1 LVGAVVLSATALMGL
16 GVPPAAA
23 STINQSYFCNAGF
36 ETFTE
41 TNSVTGTA
49 RLNATTKVISVNGV
63 VFTFINNTIT
73 AFTGNGL
80 KMYVPDPN
88 KTSAPYKTASAKAG
102 TTPPGWTA
110 GHDATGVFALFAGS
124 FSIAP
129 GGKMTNAPL
138 SASYIDKGPK
148 GTKISFK
155 PGRITFKQTSPIS
168 GTVSCTPNSPVGIFA
183 SVTE

>member
-1 LVGAVVLSATALMGL
+1 LAGAVALSGTALLGL
-16 GVPPAAA
+16 SVPPAAA
-23 STINQSYFCNAGF
+23 STITQSYFCNAIF

-49 RLNATTKVISVNGV
+49 RLNATTKVISVSGV
-63 VFTFINNTIT
+63 VFTFNNNTLSPL
-73 AFTGNGL
+73 TGNGL

-88 KTSAPYKTASAKAG
+88 KTSAPYKAFSAKAG

-110 GHDATGVFALFAGS
+110 GHDATGVFALFAGN
-124 FSIAP
+124 FSIPPA
-129 GGKMTNAPL
+129 GKMSNAPL

-168 GTVSCTPNSPVGIFA
+168 GTVNCTPNTPVGTFA